1 MSYFVT
7 FVVVAA
13 VAVSV
18 VIWRYAMGWSL
29 LIWNGLV
36 MQLIILRLKERSRG
50 DGRYEGMRV
59 AGVFAIRVG

>member
-13 VAVSV
+13 AAVSV
-18 VIWRYAMGWSL
+18 VLWRYAIGRSL

-36 MQLIILRLKERSRG
+36 MQLIILCLKERSRG